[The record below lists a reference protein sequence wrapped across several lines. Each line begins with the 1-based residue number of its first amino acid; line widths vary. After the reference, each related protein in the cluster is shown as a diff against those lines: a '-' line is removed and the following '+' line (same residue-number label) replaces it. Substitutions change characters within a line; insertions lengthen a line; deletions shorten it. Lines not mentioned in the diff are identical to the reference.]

1 MIIRQVCSENR
12 VEILKGV
19 LAADHVHMFVSIPPG
34 LAISDDAQDEEPLV
48 AQGAAGVLS
57 AEK

>member
-1 MIIRQVCSENR
+1 M
-12 VEILKGV
+12 EILKGV